1 MVVYMLS
8 IAITHQWN
16 LKIIKTM
23 SRNQFASNNTAPHMG
38 ELDCID
44 QQLEYANTKEDLQV
58 VLKTCL
64 EAL

>member
-1 MVVYMLS
+1 
-8 IAITHQWN
+8 
-16 LKIIKTM
+16 
-23 SRNQFASNNTAPHMG
+23 MG